1 MCRGLVHI
9 LLGRLRSFRADA
21 GALSVGDPKGKM
33 TGVER
38 ERSGMRILF
47 ACLCGVAVLA
57 VLVLTGLL
65 ATVDLTHPFWQTRA
79 SLTGGMV
86 GVMLGGGLLWITGS
100 KPALARTMAWSM
112 SMALAAVLFIT
123 WRAAQTFINSADFEA
138 AAGELWFLGY
148 HLVAATL
155 VALVA
160 LVVAQKL
167 PAPEQ

>member
-1 MCRGLVHI
+1 
-9 LLGRLRSFRADA
+9 
-21 GALSVGDPKGKM
+21 
-33 TGVER
+33 
-38 ERSGMRILF
+38 MRILF

-57 VLVLTGLL
+57 VLVLSGLL
-65 ATVDLTHPFWQTRA
+65 AAVELTHPFWQTRA
-79 SLTGGMV
+79 SLTGGVV

-112 SMALAAVLFIT
+112 GISLGIVLFIT
-123 WRAAQTFINSADFEA
+123 WRAAQTFITSADFEA

-160 LVVAQKL
+160 LIVAQRM
-167 PAPEQ
+167 PAPED